1 MKYQIPSI
9 GTFVCNMALDSEGFD
24 WLAKTRNAKRVKVEF
39 RF

>member
-9 GTFVCNMALDSEGFD
+9 GTLYLNGVEFLGFD
-24 WLAKTRNAKRVKVEF
+24 WLAKTRITKRVKVEI